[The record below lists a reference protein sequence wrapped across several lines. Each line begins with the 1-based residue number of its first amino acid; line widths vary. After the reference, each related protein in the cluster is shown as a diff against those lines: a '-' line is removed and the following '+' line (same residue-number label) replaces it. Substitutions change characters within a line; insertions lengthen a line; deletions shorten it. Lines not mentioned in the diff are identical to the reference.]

1 MHDDHGSPVPSRWL
15 LGSTKDASLEFSSLS
30 MLPLQRLVLTVV
42 KVLELPDSLEAAQ
55 AAQGPRPLSSPGSWV
70 STNTSEQTLSLSPK
84 GGLFVGRLNV
94 SPPPPAP
101 TCSCFPH
108 GPPMGA
114 TYFLTRGQ
122 TCGGPSNQAAGI
134 ISVMSCHFQVTS
146 SKIKMFDVKLE
157 QNYLS

>member
-1 MHDDHGSPVPSRWL
+1 MLVQFL
-15 LGSTKDASLEFSSLS
+15 LHLFCCSLCSFDCVLYFF
-30 MLPLQRLVLTVV
+30 LGGLVLTVV

-84 GGLFVGRLNV
+84 GGLFEGRLNV

-114 TYFLTRGQ
+114 TYFLTRGRDVAALQ
-122 TCGGPSNQAAGI
+122 TGRQD
-134 ISVMSCHFQVTS
+134 H
-146 SKIKMFDVKLE
+146 
-157 QNYLS
+157 